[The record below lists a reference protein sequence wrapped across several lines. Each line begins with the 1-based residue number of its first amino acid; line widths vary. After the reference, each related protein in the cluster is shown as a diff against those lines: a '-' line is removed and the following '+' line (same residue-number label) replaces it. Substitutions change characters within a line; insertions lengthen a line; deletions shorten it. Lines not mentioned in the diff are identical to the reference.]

1 MKSFLALPPLT
12 RTLPLKHWFVDV
24 SGEWEDHS
32 LLLDLVVKY
41 HSGGDGRREADGGCH
56 GRVAVRLVAPVV
68 GQVDA
73 AVLATVVR
81 PPNHNLRISLSI
93 FNFRSGH

>member
-1 MKSFLALPPLT
+1 MKKSFLALPSLT

-41 HSGGDGRREADGGCH
+41 HSGGDGRWEADGGCH

-73 AVLATVVR
+73 TVLATVVR
-81 PPNHNLRISLSI
+81 PPNHNLIS
-93 FNFRSGH
+93 